1 MAQITVPN
9 TTQMYAVAVAA
20 GSNKVPTYDGYNLI
34 VPDVTQEA
42 LEQSFADYNEA
53 SVLVKQAAQNA
64 IATLEAAITPRRI
77 RDAFADPTWINAQEA
92 LIAIERAKL

>member
-1 MAQITVPN
+1 MAQITVPD

-20 GSNKVPTYDGYNLI
+20 GSNEVPTYDGYNLI

-42 LEQSFADYNEA
+42 LEQSFASYDEA
-53 SVLVKQAAQNA
+53 AVLAKQAAQSEISRLEGEVTQRRLREA
-64 IATLEAAITPRRI
+64 I
-77 RDAFADPTWINAQEA
+77 ADPTWINAQEA